1 MAAQPEILN
10 VVASFWKETA
20 YMDNSVF
27 LCKLAEHTRTR
38 SFSLFRM
45 GALSHTHTHTIHLTF
60 THTHTLSVSHS
71 CTRTHSFCLFLP
83 LTLALSP
90 FLSHSFAPTQAY
102 TNTIFCLSSHTNTLA
117 HAHARTSTHTL
128 AETNV
133 FLICY
138 LKVVPHNDEFLPWTE
153 LPLSPSRPYLYG
165 HLEDFAFT
173 WSWSWTGNLVEISGS
188 IFSKLLSFNIKKRLS
203 GWKKFAIFF
212 FAFFVIL
219 ATGSS

>member
-10 VVASFWKETA
+10 VVASFWEETA

-27 LCKLAEHTRTR
+27 LCKLAEHTRTY

-45 GALSHTHTHTIHLTF
+45 GAL
-60 THTHTLSVSHS
+60 THTLSISHS
-71 CTRTHSFCLFLP
+71 RTHSFCLFLP

-102 TNTIFCLSSHTNTLA
+102 TNTIFCLSSHTNTL
-117 HAHARTSTHTL
+117 AHARTSTHTL

-212 FAFFVIL
+212 FCIL
-219 ATGSS
+219 CDSGNRVVVRAA

>member
-1 MAAQPEILN
+1 MLCSTLALISSRWLLSLKFLTLLHLSEKRRLTWTIQ
-10 VVASFWKETA
+10 F
-20 YMDNSVF
+20 F
-27 LCKLAEHTRTR
+27 LCKLAEHTRTY

-45 GALSHTHTHTIHLTF
+45 GALTHAL
-60 THTHTLSVSHS
+60 LSISHS

-117 HAHARTSTHTL
+117 HARTSTHTL

-138 LKVVPHNDEFLPWTE
+138 LKVVPHNDEFLP
-153 LPLSPSRPYLYG
+153 
-165 HLEDFAFT
+165 
-173 WSWSWTGNLVEISGS
+173 
-188 IFSKLLSFNIKKRLS
+188 
-203 GWKKFAIFF
+203 
-212 FAFFVIL
+212 
-219 ATGSS
+219 

>member
-10 VVASFWKETA
+10 VVASFWEETA

-45 GALSHTHTHTIHLTF
+45 GALTHALYPSHIHSHAHTP
-60 THTHTLSVSHS
+60 SVCFSHS
-71 CTRTHSFCLFLP
+71 LLHS
-83 LTLALSP
+83 

-102 TNTIFCLSSHTNTLA
+102 TNTIFCLSSHTNTL
-117 HAHARTSTHTL
+117 AHARTSTHTL

-173 WSWSWTGNLVEISGS
+173 WSWSWTGTFCLWRIGDELIQLPADGAAAEFIS
-188 IFSKLLSFNIKKRLS
+188 
-203 GWKKFAIFF
+203 
-212 FAFFVIL
+212 V
-219 ATGSS
+219 

>member
-27 LCKLAEHTRTR
+27 LCKLAEHTRL
-38 SFSLFRM
+38 FSVWVHSHTHYPSHIHAHAHTPSVCFSHSLLHSLLFFLILLHPHKHTQTQFSVSLHTQT
-45 GALSHTHTHTIHLTF
+45 LSHTHTH
-60 THTHTLSVSHS
+60 V
-71 CTRTHSFCLFLP
+71 
-83 LTLALSP
+83 
-90 FLSHSFAPTQAY
+90 QA
-102 TNTIFCLSSHTNTLA
+102 
-117 HAHARTSTHTL
+117 HTL

-203 GWKKFAIFF
+203 GWKKNLRFSFLHSLWF
-212 FAFFVIL
+212 WQP
-219 ATGSS
+219 GRRKSSLVVRKQTKV